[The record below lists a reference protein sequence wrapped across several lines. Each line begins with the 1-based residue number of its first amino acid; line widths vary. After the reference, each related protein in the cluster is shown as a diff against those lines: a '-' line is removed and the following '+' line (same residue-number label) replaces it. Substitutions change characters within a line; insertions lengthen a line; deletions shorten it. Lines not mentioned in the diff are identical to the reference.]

1 MIAVRL
7 PPYGNALTLTSTL
20 DVPTPESFIAEFR
33 ALDRAAFSDRLNDGA
48 CTVRAR
54 ASQGL
59 LSIVALLD
67 HASRLTPLFQAVRL
81 MRIERQL
88 EDMVNAAI
96 SPSQAQNKVDAFLKR
111 RMLYLYPDLSQYEQ
125 QAVHQRA
132 AELLASPP
140 KTEKPQSEAGE
151 VATCRTKSCPI
162 RTTQQNS
169 SSCAATTEL
178 ISSSRRYSAVP
189 NAM

>member
-1 MIAVRL
+1 MLKSNGCDPNVIGRNGSSRFLQAIENIGIKFSRI
-7 PPYGNALTLTSTL
+7 
-20 DVPTPESFIAEFR
+20 FINSIQTHSRSIQKFFQFR
-33 ALDRAAFSDRLNDGA
+33 SVFVL
-48 CTVRAR
+48 
-54 ASQGL
+54 
-59 LSIVALLD
+59 
-67 HASRLTPLFQAVRL
+67 QAVRL

-125 QAVHQRA
+125 QAVHQQA

-151 VATCRTKSCPI
+151 VATCRTKSWPI